1 MSEHEQAH
9 THDDGTTHNHTPD
22 ETTPDEGTP
31 ENNPAQAL
39 AAE

>member
-1 MSEHEQAH
+1 MSEHEH
-9 THDDGTTHNHTPD
+9 THDDGTTHTHTPE
-22 ETTPDEGTP
+22 ETAPDEGTP